1 MFSISTV
8 VLEEETWP
16 CHFKERSPLSVAGQ
30 FSAGNAIPMP
40 MSSAALEV
48 KRLPRGSSVAKVY
61 LSPPST
67 LSPKSTLASLS
78 PLWQQPPVSGY
89 PCHPKF
95 PAFTCSMTSN
105 ANTNDLTQCAY
116 RWENVGQKR
125 HCASVLLCTPV
136 CLCFCLF
143 CLSLCLSLCQPCS
156 HHSRLRLE
164 MKPSANPAENQQ
176 VNSPVPGTP
185 SRTVV
190 QLDSLTV
197 ASWRTLT

>member
-1 MFSISTV
+1 MPSPC
-8 VLEEETWP
+8 P
-16 CHFKERSPLSVAGQ
+16 CHQQHWK
-30 FSAGNAIPMP
+30 
-40 MSSAALEV
+40 
-48 KRLPRGSSVAKVY
+48 SSVSHGEAVWQKCTCLLLLHFL
-61 LSPPST
+61 LSQR
-67 LSPKSTLASLS
+67 LASPS

-89 PCHPKF
+89 PCHPEF

-105 ANTNDLTQCAY
+105 ANTNDLTQCTY

-185 SRTVV
+185 SRTV
-190 QLDSLTV
+190 